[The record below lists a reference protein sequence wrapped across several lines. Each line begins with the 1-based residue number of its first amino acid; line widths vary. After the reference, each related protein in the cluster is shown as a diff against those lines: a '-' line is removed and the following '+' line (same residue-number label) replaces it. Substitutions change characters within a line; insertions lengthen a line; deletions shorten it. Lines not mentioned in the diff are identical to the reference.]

1 MSEDNQEEK
10 PTHLD
15 LMWPAIVALKELGDS
30 ATNQEMLQRVIQDKG
45 YSEEMQ
51 SVISSDGRRSLID
64 YRLHWARTYLKKTA
78 LISNSQ
84 RGVWSLTELG
94 KEVTPDQ
101 IPSLISKWKSGLR
114 SSASQLSSE
123 EQEQAEEDVESSWKD
138 VLLEHLKKMTPSG
151 FERLTQRLLRE
162 AGFANVEV
170 LGKSGDGG
178 IDGVGIYRLSLV
190 SFTVFFQCKRYGKTV
205 AAEDVRD
212 FRGAM
217 AGRGEKG
224 LLVTTGSFTEPA
236 KKEASRDGA
245 TPIEL
250 IDGDRLCE
258 LLRDYG
264 IGISVKEVVTQ
275 EVTLELDLFDSF
287 DQD

>member
-15 LMWPAIVALKELGDS
+15 LMWPEIVALKELGDS

-101 IPSLISKWKSGLR
+101 IPSLISKWKSALK
-114 SSASQLSSE
+114 SNTSQFNSE

-138 VLLEHLKKMTPSG
+138 TLLEHLKKMTPSG

-275 EVTLELDLFDSF
+275 EVTIELDLFDSF

>member
-1 MSEDNQEEK
+1 
-10 PTHLD
+10 
-15 LMWPAIVALKELGDS
+15 
-30 ATNQEMLQRVIQDKG
+30 
-45 YSEEMQ
+45 
-51 SVISSDGRRSLID
+51 
-64 YRLHWARTYLKKTA
+64 
-78 LISNSQ
+78 
-84 RGVWSLTELG
+84 LTELG

-101 IPSLISKWKSGLR
+101 IPSLISKWKSTLK
-114 SSASQLSSE
+114 SNASQLNSE